1 MKTLTAL
8 LASLALCG
16 CGGLDESLVPE
27 AASEAPPALESSP
40 PAASSEPTMTKQIS
54 TPVTRAELE
63 LTLNLLRM
71 MQNPVEERFFY
82 PVDVNAPPP
91 GMPLPPCPM
100 CR

>member
-8 LASLALCG
+8 LASLALSG

-27 AASEAPPALESSP
+27 VASEVPPALESSQP
-40 PAASSEPTMTKQIS
+40 SEPTMMKPTP

-63 LTLNLLRM
+63 LTLNLLRLLK
-71 MQNPVEERFFY
+71 NPVEERFFY
-82 PVDVNAPPP
+82 PVDLNAPPP
-91 GMPLPPCPM
+91 GMPLPPCPT

>member
-1 MKTLTAL
+1 MKTLTGL

-27 AASEAPPALESSP
+27 AASGAPPALESSP
-40 PAASSEPTMTKQIS
+40 PASSEPTMTKPIS

-63 LTLNLLRM
+63 LTLNRLRM
-71 MQNPVEERFFY
+71 LQNPVEERFFY

>member
-8 LASLALCG
+8 LASLALWS

-27 AASEAPPALESSP
+27 AASEVPPALESSQP
-40 PAASSEPTMTKQIS
+40 SEPTMTKPIP

-71 MQNPVEERFFY
+71 LQNPVEERFFY
-82 PVDVNAPPP
+82 PVDLNAPPP
-91 GMPLPPCPM
+91 GLPLPPCPM